1 MPEMVREK
9 LHRKLSLNQKE
20 NNSAKFNLPTR
31 ERHREIERQRDRET
45 ERGRETETEKQRER
59 DRQTDR
65 QTDRQRERQRERER
79 VRERQRDR
87 ETKRQR
93 QRQRVGTPANT
104 AMPKENILRKGICIV
119 SFSFI
124 RKFGNLLFIILS
136 LVLDHQRQMKKK
148 KRENIPLLKSNVNT
162 KHVI

>member
-1 MPEMVREK
+1 M
-9 LHRKLSLNQKE
+9 
-20 NNSAKFNLPTR
+20 
-31 ERHREIERQRDRET
+31 
-45 ERGRETETEKQRER
+45 
-59 DRQTDR
+59 
-65 QTDRQRERQRERER
+65 
-79 VRERQRDR
+79 RERQRDR

-148 KRENIPLLKSNVNT
+148 KER
-162 KHVI
+162 KHPTIKIKCEH

>member
-1 MPEMVREK
+1 M
-9 LHRKLSLNQKE
+9 
-20 NNSAKFNLPTR
+20 
-31 ERHREIERQRDRET
+31 
-45 ERGRETETEKQRER
+45 
-59 DRQTDR
+59 
-65 QTDRQRERQRERER
+65 
-79 VRERQRDR
+79 RERQRDR

-104 AMPKENILRKGICIV
+104 AMPKENILGKGICII